1 MDDILQSIGDAIH
14 DFFVDVCG
22 GMFIGIFDDAN
33 AATGDIA
40 SQVGLTPSQ
49 WNGSIFTMIQ
59 NLSKNVVIP
68 IAGLII
74 TFVLCY
80 ELITMIAD
88 KTKDIDYYVLALAAI
103 ARELNIRKITSGKV
117 HIAAGLPLTWVSGQ
131 RNEFKDYLMQNREVE
146 FTFRGTQYHV
156 EIIGADVFPQG
167 FAAVADRL
175 SEFKGVNM
183 LCDIGNGTMNIM
195 FINDK
200 KPIPGNMFTEKYG
213 THQCL
218 LAVRENVMRIHHTT
232 VDEAIINRV
241 FRFGT
246 ADMPQKTLRIVS
258 VTMFLPVQRKRSI
271 KAKKP
276 IVNTAKKNVF
286 RRMKN
291 VSENTRKNCEDLRRP
306 PPRSRTRQEIPQRRM
321 SRRREL
327 TPVSSVIR
335 QSKLRSVPNTPSS
348 SLPVLRANRL

>member
-1 MDDILQSIGDAIH
+1 MKEINDIFI
-14 DFFVDVCG
+14 
-22 GMFIGIFDDAN
+22 IGIDSGYGNIKTAN
-33 AATGDIA
+33 CCFPA
-40 SQVGLTPSQ
+40 SVAVYDTEPV
-49 WNGSIFTMIQ
+49 FKD
-59 NLSKNVVIP
+59 NLLVYD
-68 IAGLII
+68 GRYYLIGEGHKE
-74 TFVLCY
+74 FL
-80 ELITMIAD
+80 AD
-88 KTKDIDYYVLALAAI
+88 KTKDIDYYVLALAGI

-175 SEFKGVNM
+175 YDFKGVNM

-218 LAVRENVMRIHHTT
+218 LAVRENVMRVHHTT

-246 ADMPQKTLRIVS
+246 ADIKEEYLKTITDTATEYVAGIFQRLREHEYNPELMRLYVLGGGSCLIRNFGKYDEKR
-258 VTMFLPVQRKRSI
+258 VTI
-271 KAKKP
+271 NDDICA
-276 IVNTAKKNVF
+276 TAKGYEYLSYINLLK
-286 RRMKN
+286 
-291 VSENTRKNCEDLRRP
+291 DGG
-306 PPRSRTRQEIPQRRM
+306 
-321 SRRREL
+321 
-327 TPVSSVIR
+327 SV
-335 QSKLRSVPNTPSS
+335 
-348 SLPVLRANRL
+348 